1 MPIIRYKDVEVGQA
15 AVAGTQRR
23 LFITGENAGAITLG
37 EVTMSP
43 GTELPLHTHKI
54 EEAMVI
60 TKGKATCIDG
70 DDTYE
75 LEPGDVILA
84 PAGSKHLLGNR
95 TSEPMTFIFFY
106 PAIEVKLDRV

>member
-1 MPIIRYKDVEVGQA
+1 MPIIKYNDVEIGQG

-23 LFITGENAGAITLG
+23 LFITGEKAGAITLG
-37 EVTMSP
+37 ELIMEP
-43 GTELPLHTHKI
+43 GAELPLHTHRI

-70 DDTYE
+70 DKTYE

-84 PAGSKHLLGNR
+84 PAGVKHNLANR
-95 TSEPMTFIFFY
+95 ASEPMSFVFFY
-106 PAIEVKLDRV
+106 PGIEVKLDRV